1 MLAIMATKAPKTI
14 YACQTCG
21 YQSRKW
27 LGKCPDCNSWNSF
40 VEERERES
48 SKTGKIGTPLSRGG
62 LKLRESKPVAFN
74 AIAAQDEAREV
85 TGIEEFDRVLG
96 GGIVPGSLV
105 LIGGEPGIGK
115 CLVGSTRIFDPVS
128 GLLLPLE
135 EWAQSQRSVLALDEA
150 THRLTPQP
158 VRQFLE
164 QGLQPVVEVVT
175 RLGRRLRCTP
185 SHPLLTPAGWRPA
198 GQLKPGARL
207 AAPRALPFFG
217 AAALPEATVKLLAYM
232 LSDGSA
238 QSAISVT
245 AAIPEIAADLT
256 EVAQAFGLELQ
267 VYQKRNNLAK
277 QYRFTQP
284 RAKREQARAEFA
296 QAVKRVQAAAGLSWA
311 EWARRVEVDYAR
323 LNAWRRGQCVPS
335 AAELERL
342 ATTAGVPL
350 ETLAPA
356 ARDCAEMTTSV
367 ARLLEEVGLRFVK
380 AAEKTVPACIFQLP
394 RRQLALFLKVLF
406 SCDGSVYLTANG
418 QAGVSYSTISR
429 RLAEDVQHL
438 LLRFGFITR
447 LRTKQQQVNGTA
459 YEAYEVQLLG
469 VTLVK
474 RFLSEIGIWG
484 RATAQAKIA
493 ALQEPKLS
501 STHFDTIPTG
511 REFWQH
517 VREVAP
523 GLSFKRIAAQV
534 GVALH
539 PARTERALCRST
551 VSALATV
558 YPSPQLQKWA
568 QSDVYWDEVQNI
580 TPAGE
585 ERVYDLAVPPHANFV
600 ANDLIVHNSTLLS
613 QVADKLSTMYGS
625 VLYVSG
631 EESERQIKLRGERLG
646 INPENLFLLSETS
659 LDRIF
664 DELERLQP
672 QAIII
677 DSVQTVY
684 SEKLE
689 SAPGSVSQVREV
701 AGQLLLVAK
710 NLTVPVFLI
719 GHVTK
724 EGTIA
729 GPKALEH
736 IVDTVLYFEGER
748 HHNHRLLRAAKNRF
762 GAANELGIFE
772 MTSKGLIGVPNP
784 SEVFL
789 SERPIGASG
798 SAVIAAMEGTRPM
811 LVEIQAL
818 VSSSKFGTGR
828 RTTQGVELNRVALL
842 VAMLEKRVGMQLS
855 GDDIFVNLVGGIALD
870 EPAVDLG
877 IVAAVVSSFRNIPLD
892 EHAIVFGELGL
903 AGEVRATSHAQLRLR
918 EAVRMGFKRV
928 VMPKNNLSGLEPDDR
943 IEIIGVRSVTE
954 ALDALF

>member
-1 MLAIMATKAPKTI
+1 MATKAPKTV

-21 YQSRKW
+21 YQSAKW

-40 VEERERES
+40 VEERERELP
-48 SKTGKIGTPLSRGG
+48 KTGTPMSRGG

-115 CLVGSTRIFDPVS
+115 
-128 GLLLPLE
+128 
-135 EWAQSQRSVLALDEA
+135 
-150 THRLTPQP
+150 
-158 VRQFLE
+158 
-164 QGLQPVVEVVT
+164 
-175 RLGRRLRCTP
+175 
-185 SHPLLTPAGWRPA
+185 
-198 GQLKPGARL
+198 
-207 AAPRALPFFG
+207 
-217 AAALPEATVKLLAYM
+217 
-232 LSDGSA
+232 
-238 QSAISVT
+238 
-245 AAIPEIAADLT
+245 
-256 EVAQAFGLELQ
+256 
-267 VYQKRNNLAK
+267 
-277 QYRFTQP
+277 
-284 RAKREQARAEFA
+284 
-296 QAVKRVQAAAGLSWA
+296 
-311 EWARRVEVDYAR
+311 
-323 LNAWRRGQCVPS
+323 
-335 AAELERL
+335 
-342 ATTAGVPL
+342 
-350 ETLAPA
+350 
-356 ARDCAEMTTSV
+356 
-367 ARLLEEVGLRFVK
+367 
-380 AAEKTVPACIFQLP
+380 
-394 RRQLALFLKVLF
+394 
-406 SCDGSVYLTANG
+406 
-418 QAGVSYSTISR
+418 
-429 RLAEDVQHL
+429 
-438 LLRFGFITR
+438 
-447 LRTKQQQVNGTA
+447 
-459 YEAYEVQLLG
+459 
-469 VTLVK
+469 
-474 RFLSEIGIWG
+474 
-484 RATAQAKIA
+484 
-493 ALQEPKLS
+493 
-501 STHFDTIPTG
+501 
-511 REFWQH
+511 
-517 VREVAP
+517 
-523 GLSFKRIAAQV
+523 
-534 GVALH
+534 
-539 PARTERALCRST
+539 
-551 VSALATV
+551 
-558 YPSPQLQKWA
+558 
-568 QSDVYWDEVQNI
+568 
-580 TPAGE
+580 
-585 ERVYDLAVPPHANFV
+585 
-600 ANDLIVHNSTLLS
+600 STLLS
-613 QVADKLSTMYGS
+613 QVADKLSGMYGS

-664 DELERLQP
+664 DELDRLQP

-684 SEKLE
+684 SSKLE

-724 EGTIA
+724 EGTLA

-789 SERPIGASG
+789 SERPIGAAG

-842 VAMLEKRVGMQLS
+842 VAMLEKRVGMHLS